1 MSRRTLLLSC
11 IVLFGLLVFALG
23 VLSMLHIPL
32 EPADKTP
39 ATTIWSQTYGGIREE
54 QAYSLIQTSD
64 GGYAIAGRTS
74 SFGSD
79 YSCFW
84 LVKVDSSGNLEW
96 NKTYEGTGFLDAM
109 NIAYSVVEASDGG
122 YAIAGTAEPELY
134 DHDFWLVKVDSS
146 GNLEWNKTYGGPD
159 VDVATSVVETSDGG
173 YALAGDTMSSYGI
186 RSDFWLVK
194 VDSSGNLEW
203 NKTYGGPDVDVA
215 TSVVETSDGGY
226 ALAGQTSSFGAGSFD
241 FWLVKTDVSGNMQ
254 WDKTYGGIGLEQAR
268 SLIQTSDG
276 GYALAGQTSSF
287 GDGSD
292 NFWLVKT
299 DVSGNMQWDKTYGGT
314 GEEKA
319 NSLIQTSDGGYAL
332 AGETRS
338 SIVAMPDFW
347 LVKVDSS
354 GNLEWNKTYGGPD
367 MDIAYSVV
375 EASDGGYALAG
386 YTDSFGAGSSDF
398 WLVKTESIY
407 DETDENGAIPQFPS
421 WIIATIAIIVIGGVA
436 LLVYFTKVKKT
447 TEKAE

>member
-11 IVLFGLLVFALG
+11 IVLFGLLVFAFG
-23 VLSMLHIPL
+23 VLSMLHIPF

-64 GGYAIAGRTS
+64 GGYALAGRTS

-134 DHDFWLVKVDSS
+134 NH
-146 GNLEWNKTYGGPD
+146 
-159 VDVATSVVETSDGG
+159 
-173 YALAGDTMSSYGI
+173 
-186 RSDFWLVK
+186 DFWLVK

-226 ALAGQTSSFGAGSFD
+226 ALAGQTSSFG
-241 FWLVKTDVSGNMQ
+241 
-254 WDKTYGGIGLEQAR
+254 
-268 SLIQTSDG
+268 
-276 GYALAGQTSSF
+276 
-287 GDGSD
+287 DGSD

-299 DVSGNMQWDKTYGGT
+299 DVSGNMQWDKTYGGI

>member
-1 MSRRTLLLSC
+1 
-11 IVLFGLLVFALG
+11 
-23 VLSMLHIPL
+23 MLHIPL

-64 GGYAIAGRTS
+64 GGYALAGRTS

-134 DHDFWLVKVDSS
+134 NH
-146 GNLEWNKTYGGPD
+146 
-159 VDVATSVVETSDGG
+159 
-173 YALAGDTMSSYGI
+173 
-186 RSDFWLVK
+186 DFWLVK

-226 ALAGQTSSFGAGSFD
+226 ALAGQTSSFGDGGFD

-299 DVSGNMQWDKTYGGT
+299 DVSGNMQWDKTYGGI

-338 SIVAMPDFW
+338 SIVAMPDFL
-347 LVKVDSS
+347 LVKVYSS

>member
-134 DHDFWLVKVDSS
+134 NH
-146 GNLEWNKTYGGPD
+146 
-159 VDVATSVVETSDGG
+159 
-173 YALAGDTMSSYGI
+173 
-186 RSDFWLVK
+186 DFWLVK

-226 ALAGQTSSFGAGSFD
+226 ALAGQTSSFGDGSFD

-299 DVSGNMQWDKTYGGT
+299 DVSGNMQWDKTYGGI